1 MTLAA
6 TDGEERKN
14 KLIYMDVLQN
24 PALLHEQHLLASS
37 GTVTAQNVLVL
48 WDVKWDF
55 SKKKINVK
63 IYNQKLTFFF
73 QRCRELGVHKPS
85 LNKGGGGAQPKNV
98 LELLH

>member
-24 PALLHEQHLLASS
+24 PGLLHEQHLLASS

-63 IYNQKLTFFF
+63 IYNQKLTFFSK
-73 QRCRELGVHKPS
+73 GVENWGCINP
-85 LNKGGGGAQPKNV
+85 V
-98 LELLH
+98 